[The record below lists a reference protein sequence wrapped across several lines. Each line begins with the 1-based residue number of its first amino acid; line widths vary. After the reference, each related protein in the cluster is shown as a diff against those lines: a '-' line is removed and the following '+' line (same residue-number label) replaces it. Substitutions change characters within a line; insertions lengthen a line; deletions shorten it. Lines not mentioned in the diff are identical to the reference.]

1 MKKKTMPKPLTI
13 MNIGKEVI
21 LPVKMARSISIK
33 NNALKSHWKISRN
46 FMTFISYD
54 MLSIK
59 CQKDNLEICLYEVIT
74 FKRISCKV
82 CHKTF
87 SPNRRLNIHIER
99 NHKSNWIISNFCFLI
114 WISIFSNQIFED
126 KRGQCQKMMKKRK
139 GSNNVGIFRIFK
151 WHKGFSREIVNREL
165 ENGFY
170 PENDLEH
177 F

>member
-13 MNIGKEVI
+13 MIIGKEVI
-21 LPVKMARSISIK
+21 LPVKIARSISIK
-33 NNALKSHWKISRN
+33 NNALKSHWEISRN
-46 FMTFISYD
+46 FMTFILYD

-114 WISIFSNQIFED
+114 WISIFSWEPALWSVNSQE
-126 KRGQCQKMMKKRK
+126 RVMRMMSKIDHC
-139 GSNNVGIFRIFK
+139 NFQQ
-151 WHKGFSREIVNREL
+151 
-165 ENGFY
+165 
-170 PENDLEH
+170 
-177 F
+177 

>member
-1 MKKKTMPKPLTI
+1 MSNIELKMTKKRTSKIKRTLKLKKRTSKMRKKTMLKIKKKRTSKIKKKRTSKMKIRMSIMTKKRASRMKKKTMPKPLTI

-46 FMTFISYD
+46 FMTIISYD

-87 SPNRRLNIHIER
+87 SPNRRLQIHIER
-99 NHKSNWIISNFCFLI
+99 NHKSN
-114 WISIFSNQIFED
+114 
-126 KRGQCQKMMKKRK
+126 
-139 GSNNVGIFRIFK
+139 
-151 WHKGFSREIVNREL
+151 
-165 ENGFY
+165 
-170 PENDLEH
+170 
-177 F
+177 

>member
-1 MKKKTMPKPLTI
+1 MTQKRASRMKKPLTI
-13 MNIGKEVI
+13 MIIGKEVI
-21 LPVKMARSISIK
+21 LPVKIARSISIK

-74 FKRISCKV
+74 LKRISCKV

-87 SPNRRLNIHIER
+87 SPNRRQQIHIER

-114 WISIFSNQIFED
+114 WISNFSIQIFLFLIEFTQIQI
-126 KRGQCQKMMKKRK
+126 KFKPSYLNFKFFK
-139 GSNNVGIFRIFK
+139 SNLKALLFELKYFQIFFL
-151 WHKGFSREIVNREL
+151 S
-165 ENGFY
+165 
-170 PENDLEH
+170 
-177 F
+177 